1 MSSRREGG
9 FWRWL
14 ERLTLVVAA
23 VGLAVWTGTTGAP
36 ALWEWWANRSFDRAM
51 ATEEKSP
58 ANSPVPAEP
67 PTNTPPP
74 KTRDVVGRL
83 SIERL
88 HLNVVVRE
96 GADSK
101 TLGLSAGH
109 IPGTA
114 LPGRNGNI
122 AIAAHRDTL
131 FRALAKVQNKDVIRL
146 DDPNGTSSYYE
157 VASRKVVKPTDVSV
171 IQPHGSQELTLVT
184 CFPFDYVGSA
194 PERFIVTARPI
205 VAESAPVIRT
215 SAPAAVAPPQSP
227 NANPYRI
234 APVPYRDPVER
245 KTWFTVDL
253 HHSREVGAGV
263 SMGITDADPESQEV
277 EGWLW
282 LMPERRTVWMH
293 SQAVGDPLA
302 FYGDENGRKRE
313 VVITKIS
320 GSAVSGYLVN

>member
-1 MSSRREGG
+1 
-9 FWRWL
+9 
-14 ERLTLVVAA
+14 VAA
-23 VGLAVWTGTTGAP
+23 LGLAVWTGTTGAP
-36 ALWEWWANRSFDRAM
+36 ALWEWWANRNFDQTV

-58 ANSPVPAEP
+58 ANRPAPAEAA
-67 PTNTPPP
+67 P

-88 HLNVVVRE
+88 HVNVVVRE
-96 GADSK
+96 GADST

-114 LPGRNGNI
+114 LPGHTGNI

-131 FRALAKVQNKDVIRL
+131 FRALAKVESKDVIRL
-146 DDPNGTSSYYE
+146 DDPNGTFSFYE
-157 VASRKVVKPTDVSV
+157 VASTKVVKPTDMSV
-171 IQPHGSQELTLVT
+171 IQPHGGQELTLVT
-184 CFPFDYVGSA
+184 CYPFNYVGSA
-194 PERFIVTARPI
+194 PERFIVTARPMA
-205 VAESAPVIRT
+205 AESAPVIRT
-215 SAPAAVAPPQSP
+215 SAPSVVAPLQPP
-227 NANPYRI
+227 DAKPYRVT
-234 APVPYRDPVER
+234 PVPYREPVER

-282 LMPERRTVWMH
+282 LMPERRTVWLH

-302 FYGDENGRKRE
+302 LHNGEDGRKRE
-313 VVITKIS
+313 VVITKIT